1 MKHTYPSKTSLSVSS
16 RAVISVMSAI
26 ITFCASTPSASAQE
40 LSAKKQAERA
50 AHMKGKSKNAQWYH
64 RMDVGPVWANVF
76 EDYYQ
81 GTQRVAALKGLSLE
95 LSQKDSIRALFDTEQ
110 LRMTSIFQGGI
121 YMSGT
126 PWTGVHGGINRFTNE
141 SESIMQSSNK
151 PGWADKDGSFEEKRP
166 ISGYGNLAED
176 HARFKGHYRH
186 GDQIILDYTVL
197 GARVLE
203 MPSSSVINN
212 TAMAFR
218 QLDIAPS
225 ETQRVMMV
233 TDVVRAEIKIDST
246 GTMATISKKL
256 TSKQAASPE
265 PKAGEVSV
273 VMDRT
278 TGDWSNLAMGAPS
291 KNDSVDRNVNKKT
304 YFRVL
309 RDILKPAKNAGTEEG
324 VAVRLNDG
332 RASRNDEDQS
342 RNFFFQGSQATGRI
356 EIDLGSVQDVN
367 RIHLYSQHEG
377 NRASQRVVIYASTTD
392 TADPTLDPDALEK
405 NGWVKVTN
413 YFTANLGHSGKHGAA
428 VLGPKDK
435 SIGKFRKLLFFCSP
449 GKTKTKTH
457 TYFSEIDI
465 YTSKPPKLNSLARNK
480 ANVSSYNVQLKSKG
494 LKLTDGGNGQ
504 LLLKIPAS
512 DRATQFSIGYASSS
526 IDSQAKLAKLL
537 NSSTPDPRELIDLT
551 KGGPALYPET
561 IEVTGKIG
569 TADSTWAVD
578 SIPLPNKNPWHA
590 KIKPGGFDFFAD
602 GNSAAVCTWNGDV
615 WIVKGL
621 NGDWKKLQWRRFAT
635 GLYEPLG
642 LKIVDDIIHV
652 NSRSQITRLYDQNN
666 DGEADH
672 YECFN
677 NDVYV
682 TTNFHEFTFGL
693 ETDDEGNFYI
703 VKGAPVLAGGRGFD
717 RILPHNGTL
726 MKISKDGKN
735 MEVLATGLRA
745 PGGLSVGPN
754 DEFTTGENEGSWQPC
769 CKLNYF
775 TGRDKFL
782 GVEDGAMHLKGQE
795 MHLPLCYFPMRVDN
809 SGGSQVWVP
818 KKSNWGLKPNE
829 LIHLSY
835 GQSSLYR
842 VLKQEVDGIMQG
854 GVVRIPVSI
863 DSAAMRGCYH
873 NDGSLYVTG
882 FRGWQT
888 NAANEQGIN
897 RIRYTG
903 KEVTIPHHLEATD
916 KGIYIRFEKELDAS
930 SVTDRFNFKVE
941 RWKYIRS
948 KQYGSGEFSIDD
960 PDLEAEKQAYLQES
974 KKHRRHDQVE
984 VVKSVLLDDKKTLF
998 LVIPSMKPAE
1008 QMSISYKLKFADTS
1022 DAVGEI
1028 INTVHKLAK
1037 HKDDAI
1043 AQYKDTGTKT
1053 PENLKSGLIQKI
1065 TQNGKTDYRIT
1076 RLAAQ
1081 FNAPNETVSDM
1092 LDSSKSVY
1100 TSQWSG
1106 YLVLQERK
1114 QVEFSFEGKSPKD
1127 AQLLLDG
1134 KVILNDS
1141 GNFGSKSSKS
1151 IQIDPGAHKI
1161 EIHYASN
1168 SDGSGHVR
1176 LLWKEANSP
1185 LQSIPATYFKHQAN
1199 DQINNALKFRHGR
1212 DLIAQQNCIKCHT
1225 SEQNL
1230 KLPELHYHGPDMAG
1244 IGSRVSEQW
1253 LAEWIVSPHTV
1264 KPSTTMPAMVDGTTE
1279 QGKKDAADI
1288 ASYLA
1293 TLTAHT
1299 DIAQQPVTPL
1309 EKDIKL
1315 GGGHFHALGCVSC
1328 HSLPGQAYDK
1338 ETDRIPLDRISQ
1350 KYSTSTLAAFLLEPE
1365 KNHASIKMP
1374 NFNLSKDEA
1383 AHLSAFLY
1391 AESAGKAPATLIKKK
1406 GDAERGKKLVTQL
1419 NCASCHENLPTRSN
1433 NSNNI
1438 PSFEAILGKSWTDH
1452 GCLPAKRPGKTPV
1465 FNLTKN
1471 EREAIESFHNQ
1482 FKKDAPT
1489 ALSSVSPTDFAT
1501 RQLKTLN
1508 CSSCHQRDDT
1518 PSLLA
1523 SLHSQSKHLTEGIPV
1538 DEHHGVDQSRPS
1550 LSYVGEMLH
1559 SEYIHEIIDGS
1570 ISPRPRPWLE
1580 MRMPAFSSRAELL
1593 TKGLAGQHGMP
1604 PSKIDITNLDP
1615 EKIEIGKQLIG
1626 SNGGFACVICHADGE
1641 TKALAAFEV
1650 EGVNL
1655 DQVARRLRSGYY
1667 HKWMENPQSIT
1678 PTTKMPRYTTDN
1690 KSPLPAHNGNA
1701 QEQFESILEYLKS
1714 LEAENFPEKK

>member
-1 MKHTYPSKTSLSVSS
+1 MKRTTYFSNTSLS
-16 RAVISVMSAI
+16 RISAI
-26 ITFCASTPSASAQE
+26 SATSAVAFCLTTPSISAQE
-40 LSAKKQAERA
+40 LSAEKKTERA
-50 AHMKGKSKNAQWYH
+50 EHMKQKAKGTHWYQ

-95 LSQKDSIRALFDTEQ
+95 LSQKESIRALFDTEQ
-110 LRMTSIFQGGI
+110 LRMTSMFQGQI

-141 SESIMQSSNK
+141 SESIMQSSGK
-151 PGWADKDGSFEEKRP
+151 PGWADKEGSFEEKRP
-166 ISGYGNLAED
+166 IPGYGNLAED
-176 HARFKGHYRH
+176 HGRFKGHFRH
-186 GDQIILDYTVL
+186 GDQIILDYTVH
-197 GARVLE
+197 GSRVLE
-203 MPSSSVINN
+203 MPSAAVVNG

-218 QLDIAPS
+218 QLDIAPAD
-225 ETQRVMMV
+225 TNRIMMV
-233 TDVVRAEIKIDST
+233 TDVIGAEIAIDKT
-246 GTMATISKKL
+246 GKMATVSKKL
-256 TSKQAASPE
+256 TSTQAASPE
-265 PKAGEVSV
+265 PKVGEVSV

-278 TGDWSNLAMGAPS
+278 TGDWSKLSMGAPS
-291 KNDSVDRNVNKKT
+291 KNDSVDHSVNKKT

-309 RDILKPAKNAGTEEG
+309 RDVLKPDKNSGTEEG

-332 RASRNDEDQS
+332 LASRNDEDQS
-342 RNFFFQGSQATGRI
+342 RNFFFQGSQATGRV
-356 EIDLGSVQDVN
+356 EIDLNSVQDVN

-377 NRASQRVVIYASTTD
+377 NRASQRVAIYAATTD
-392 TADPTLDPDALEK
+392 TADPTLDLDALAG

-413 YFTANLGHSGKHGAA
+413 YFTAGLGHSGKHGAA
-428 VLGPKDK
+428 ILGPKDQ
-435 SIGKFRKLLFFCSP
+435 SIGKYRKLLILCSP
-449 GKTKTKTH
+449 GKAKTKTH

-465 YTSKPPKLNSLARNK
+465 YTSEPPKLSGLARNK
-480 ANVSSYNVQLKSKG
+480 ANVASYNVQLKSKG
-494 LKLTDGGNGQ
+494 LKFKDGGNGQ
-504 LLLKIPAS
+504 LLLEIPAS
-512 DRATQFSIGYASSS
+512 EKATRFSLGYSSGK
-526 IDSQAKLAKLL
+526 IDKQAQPGKLL
-537 NSSTPDPRELIDLT
+537 RSATPRPLTLSKLI
-551 KGGPALYPET
+551 KGGPALYPEVV
-561 IEVTGKIG
+561 EVSGKIG
-569 TADSTWAVD
+569 SDDQTWAVD
-578 SIPLPNKNPWHA
+578 SIPLPNENQWHA

-602 GNSAAVCTWNGDV
+602 GDSAAICNWNGDV

-652 NSRSQITRLYDQNN
+652 NSRSQITRLHDQNN

-726 MKISKDGKN
+726 MKISKDGKK

-754 DEFTTGENEGSWQPC
+754 GEFTTGENEGSWQPC

-775 TGRDKFL
+775 TGKDKFL
-782 GVEDGAMHLKGQE
+782 GVEDGAMHLKGQD

-842 VLKQEVDGIMQG
+842 VLKQEVDGTMQG
-854 GVVRIPVSI
+854 GVVRIPVNI

-897 RIRYTG
+897 RIRFTG
-903 KEVTIPHHLEATD
+903 KEVTIPDTLEATD

-930 SVTDRFNFKVE
+930 SVADRFNFKVE

-960 PDLEAEKQAYLQES
+960 PDLEAEKQAYIQES

-1008 QMSISYKLKFADTS
+1008 QMSISYKLKFADNS
-1022 DAVGEI
+1022 DATGEI

-1037 HKDDAI
+1037 HTDDAI
-1043 AQYKDTGTKT
+1043 AQYEDTGAKT
-1053 PENLKSGLIQKI
+1053 PENLKAGLIQKV
-1065 TQNGKTDYRIT
+1065 TQGGQTDQRVV

-1081 FNAPNETVSDM
+1081 FNTSKDAVSDM
-1092 LDSSKSVY
+1092 LPNNKGTY
-1100 TSQWSG
+1100 KAQWSG
-1106 YLVLQERK
+1106 YLTLQERK
-1114 QVEFSFEGKSPKD
+1114 QVEFSFLGKSQASLKIN
-1127 AQLLLDG
+1127 G
-1134 KVILNDS
+1134 KTILEEKGTLGTKTS
-1141 GNFGSKSSKS
+1141 GS
-1151 IQIDPGAHKI
+1151 IQLDPGAHKL
-1161 EIHYASN
+1161 ELNYLSN
-1168 SDGSGHVR
+1168 DDGSGHVR
-1176 LLWKEANSP
+1176 LMWKSADSP
-1185 LQSIPATYFKHQAN
+1185 LQSIPATYFKHQS
-1199 DQINNALKFRHGR
+1199 NNKLSKALQFRHGR
-1212 DLIAQQNCIKCHT
+1212 DLIAQQNCTDCHT
-1225 SEQNL
+1225 SDKNL
-1230 KLPELHYHGPDMAG
+1230 NLPELDDQGPDMAG

-1253 LAEWIVSPHTV
+1253 LAEWIASPHSV
-1264 KPSTTMPAMVDGTTE
+1264 KPSTTMPAMVDASTE

-1288 ASYLA
+1288 AAYLA
-1293 TLTAHT
+1293 TLTKYT
-1299 DIAQQPVTPL
+1299 GMKQQPVTPA

-1315 GGGHFHALGCVSC
+1315 GGGHFHALGCVAC
-1328 HSLPGQAYDK
+1328 HSLPSQNYDAK
-1338 ETDRIPLDRISQ
+1338 TERIPLNRISQ

-1374 NFNLSKDEA
+1374 NFKLSNEEA
-1383 AHLSAFLY
+1383 SQLSAFLY
-1391 AESAGKAPATLIKKK
+1391 AKSSNKAPATLVKKK
-1406 GDAERGKKLVTQL
+1406 GDTTRGQKLVTQL
-1419 NCASCHENLPTRSN
+1419 NCASCHEGLPKGEN
-1433 NSNNI
+1433 KL
-1438 PSFEAILGKSWTDH
+1438 PSFEAILDKSWADH
-1452 GCLPAKRPGKTPV
+1452 GCLPAEKPNKTPV
-1465 FNLTKN
+1465 LNLTKK
-1471 EREAIESFHNQ
+1471 ERQAMESFRKQ
-1482 FKKDAPT
+1482 YKKDAAT
-1489 ALSSVSPTDFAT
+1489 ALTLSSSTDFAA
-1501 RQLKTLN
+1501 RQLEQLN
-1508 CSSCHQRDDT
+1508 CAACHQRDDMS
-1518 PSLLA
+1518 SLLA
-1523 SLHSQSKHLTEGIPV
+1523 SLHSQSKHLTDGIPK
-1538 DEHHGVDQSRPS
+1538 DAHHGVDQSRPS

-1559 SEYIHEIIDGS
+1559 SDYMEKIIDGS
-1570 ISPRPRPWLE
+1570 IEPRPRPWLE
-1580 MRMPAFSSRAELL
+1580 MRMPAFSSRADLL
-1593 TKGLAGQHGMP
+1593 TEGLAGQHGMA
-1604 PSKIDITNLDP
+1604 PSKVDVSNLDP
-1615 EKIEIGKQLIG
+1615 AKIKIGQELIG
-1626 SNGGFACVICHADGE
+1626 SNGGFACVICHADGDK
-1641 TKALAAFEV
+1641 KALAAFEV
-1650 EGVNL
+1650 EGVNF
-1655 DQVARRLRSGYY
+1655 DQVAKRLRSGYY

-1678 PTTKMPRYTTDN
+1678 PTTKMPRYTTEN
-1690 KSPLPAHNGNA
+1690 KSPFPAHDHNA
-1701 QEQFESILEYLKS
+1701 EEQFESILEYLKS
-1714 LEAENFPEKK
+1714 LEAEKVSY